1 MARHDAAETS
11 FTHDNRRDETPP
23 EFSQRVQDMMDQDQ
37 WQGVDRVGCD
47 FPERAEIVEVEPP
60 EKTVIYRRKDGV

>member
-1 MARHDAAETS
+1 MAKAETS
-11 FTHDNRRDETPP
+11 LSHDSRRDETAP
-23 EFSQRVQDMMDQDQ
+23 EYSRRVQDMMDSDA

-47 FPERAEIVEVEPP
+47 FPEPAEIVEYSVD